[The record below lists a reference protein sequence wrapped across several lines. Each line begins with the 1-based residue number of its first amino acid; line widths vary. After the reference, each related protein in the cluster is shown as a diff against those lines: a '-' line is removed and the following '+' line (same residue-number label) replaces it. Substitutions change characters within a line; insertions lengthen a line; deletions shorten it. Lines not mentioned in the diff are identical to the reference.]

1 MRLKTASSFDDLCLL
16 NEQINSSSA
25 GIFPGAFKPPHAGH
39 YHTAKAA
46 AMNNDIL
53 FILMSNT
60 PRNLDQTNV
69 SNKPERPDSDRY
81 KSLLPGGKQN
91 ALLQHVDVQIAQCE
105 RPEIDGE
112 AASASRLRKQIA
124 RYAAQVDDM
133 ITFRQNADSF
143 IPASLSDEDKDAVA
157 ELFVSITDDG
167 MIDAQEAA
175 AIWSI
180 YIKQLKAET
189 GTNIEFE
196 MVPGS
201 PVQLTYEI
209 VKVIDDSKSYDTA
222 NLYVGC

>member
-1 MRLKTASSFDDLCLL
+1 MRLKTANSFDDLWLL
-16 NEQINSSSA
+16 SEQVNSSSA

-39 YHTAKAA
+39 YHTARAA
-46 AMNNDIL
+46 AMNNDVL
-53 FILMSNT
+53 FILMSDT
-60 PRNLDQTNV
+60 PRDLNQTNV

-91 ALLQHVDVQIAQCE
+91 ALLQHVDVRIAQCE

-133 ITFRQNADSF
+133 VTFRQNAESF
-143 IPASLSDEDKDAVA
+143 IPSSLSEEDKSRVA
-157 ELFVSITDDG
+157 EHFVKITADG

-175 AIWSI
+175 AIWGI
-180 YIKQLKAET
+180 YANQLRRET

-209 VKVIDDSKSYDTA
+209 VKVIDDNQTYNTA